1 MNEMKRLNCLI
12 IDDEPIARNAIA
24 GYCKEVPF
32 LTTIGLCKNVL
43 QANHYLDTQ
52 QIDVIFLDINM
63 PLLSG
68 MEWLKG
74 LKKSPMII
82 MTTAY
87 EEYALESF
95 KYNVLDYL
103 VKPISFQRF
112 LHAVNKV
119 YQYSR
124 NQAEKEFLFIKTE
137 RHVQKIAIDAIL
149 FVESMQ
155 NYVKV
160 VTSQEQIIVHSTLK
174 NFKEQLPD
182 NFIRTHRSFVV
193 SKTKI
198 DKIKENTILIGTYS
212 IPISTRLKKTVLNY
226 FS

>member
-74 LKKSPMII
+74 LRKSPMII

-124 NQAEKEFLFIKTE
+124 NQAEK
-137 RHVQKIAIDAIL
+137 
-149 FVESMQ
+149 
-155 NYVKV
+155 
-160 VTSQEQIIVHSTLK
+160 
-174 NFKEQLPD
+174 
-182 NFIRTHRSFVV
+182 
-193 SKTKI
+193 
-198 DKIKENTILIGTYS
+198 
-212 IPISTRLKKTVLNY
+212 
-226 FS
+226 

>member
-82 MTTAY
+82 MTTA
-87 EEYALESF
+87 S
-95 KYNVLDYL
+95 
-103 VKPISFQRF
+103 
-112 LHAVNKV
+112 
-119 YQYSR
+119 
-124 NQAEKEFLFIKTE
+124 
-137 RHVQKIAIDAIL
+137 
-149 FVESMQ
+149 
-155 NYVKV
+155 
-160 VTSQEQIIVHSTLK
+160 
-174 NFKEQLPD
+174 LP
-182 NFIRTHRSFVV
+182 
-193 SKTKI
+193 
-198 DKIKENTILIGTYS
+198 G
-212 IPISTRLKKTVLNY
+212 
-226 FS
+226 